1 MTSGSNPATVGI
13 YSMLPVS
20 SFRDPDGCCLT
31 WGQQILRVVH
41 PRVLAEIEPFLA
53 SATAA
58 RFVAARQLIPT
69 RKLSAVELDEL
80 RRTAG
85 FGELTQR
92 HEIGAVF
99 EHERVEFPSYPY
111 EWPPEMLYAAGLLT
125 LDLAQAC
132 LAEGYGLKDATPY
145 NVLFRGSQP
154 VFIDVLSFE
163 RRTPGDPVWK
173 PYAQFCRTFLLPLLA
188 YKHWGVRPADVF
200 TKRRDGFE
208 ANEVYRFCGPLQ
220 RFLPPF
226 LTQVSLPTW
235 LSRKNSN
242 KSIYRDHTLQ
252 NPEQARFI
260 LESLFKR
267 LRRALRRVEPKP
279 GRGTVWLDYQDSCS
293 YTEVSFSAKEQFVND
308 ALAEFKPKHV
318 LDVGANTGHFSE
330 LAARAGA
337 QVVAIDSDLG
347 CVGALWRQARAQ
359 NRDILPLV
367 VDLSRPSAANGWRNR
382 EYTSFL
388 RRATGAFDAVLML
401 AVLHH
406 LLVTERIPLDE
417 VLDLV
422 AELTTGV
429 VIIEFVGPDD
439 EMFRT
444 IARGREHLH
453 ADLTPAVFEAVCR
466 RRFEVVRAQQLA
478 DTHRRLYLL
487 RRVGE

>member
-1 MTSGSNPATVGI
+1 
-13 YSMLPVS
+13 MLPVS

-31 WGQQILRVVH
+31 WGGRILRVVH
-41 PRVLAEIEPFLA
+41 PTVLAEIEPFLT
-53 SATAA
+53 SGTAA
-58 RFVAARQLIPT
+58 RFIAARQLIPT
-69 RKLSAVELDEL
+69 RRLSVAELDDLGRDESF
-80 RRTAG
+80 R
-85 FGELTQR
+85 ELTRR

-99 EHERVEFPSYPY
+99 EHERIEFPSYPY
-111 EWPPEMLYAAGLLT
+111 EWPPEMFYAAGMLT

-132 LAEGYGLKDATPY
+132 LDDGYGLKDATPY

-163 RRTPGDPVWK
+163 RRNPGDPVWK

-188 YKHWGVRPADVF
+188 HKHWGVRPADVF
-200 TKRRDGFE
+200 TTRRDGFE
-208 ANEVYRFCGPLQ
+208 ADEVYRFCGPV
-220 RFLPPF
+220 RKFLPPF

-235 LSRKNSN
+235 LSRKNGN
-242 KSIYRDHTLQ
+242 RSIYRDHTLR
-252 NPEQARFI
+252 NPDQARFV
-260 LESLFKR
+260 LESLFNR
-267 LRRALRRVEPKP
+267 LRRALRRVEPRP

-293 YTEVSFSAKEQFVND
+293 YTQDTFRAKEEFVSA
-308 ALAEFKPKHV
+308 ALAEFKPGRV

-337 QVVAIDSDLG
+337 RVVAIDRDLG
-347 CVGALWRQARAQ
+347 CVGALWRRAREQ
-359 NRDILPLV
+359 SREILPLA
-367 VDLSRPSAANGWRNR
+367 VDLSRPSAAKGWRNR
-382 EYTSFL
+382 EYSSFL
-388 RRATGAFDAVLML
+388 QRATGAFDAVLML

-417 VLDLV
+417 VLDLA

-429 VIIEFVGPDD
+429 LVIEFVGPED

-453 ADLTPAVFEAVCR
+453 ADLTVAAFETACR
-466 RRFEVVRAQQLA
+466 RRFEMVRAQQLG

-487 RRVGE
+487 KKAPH